1 MDILSPVN
9 TPIVTVELAAA
20 SISGGREKI
29 ALGKW
34 PFFPSCLLRL
44 PQPTNRTFLIEG
56 GSEYV

>member
-56 GSEYV
+56 G